1 MSVHWANNVTFLFPT
16 YLDGFENSLPCSFTG
31 EGLRGDGGR
40 CGGCEACRSKAWG
53 KWDWRFYVILRCWS
67 WWCQFTSGQHVLG
80 TVTPRAASAK
90 DPELDRVEEE
100 GEEEG
105 GEEGEREE
113 EKQREEEEKA
123 RRAKE
128 DLNSLSDLDEL
139 LFCRSVNQVKV

>member
-1 MSVHWANNVTFLFPT
+1 MIAEELVGVNNL
-16 YLDGFENSLPCSFTG
+16 E
-31 EGLRGDGGR
+31 
-40 CGGCEACRSKAWG
+40 
-53 KWDWRFYVILRCWS
+53 
-67 WWCQFTSGQHVLG
+67 G

-100 GEEEG
+100 DEEG
-105 GEEGEREE
+105 DGEREE

>member
-1 MSVHWANNVTFLFPT
+1 MWKLLVLLLRSLEKMELEVIAEELVGVNNL
-16 YLDGFENSLPCSFTG
+16 E
-31 EGLRGDGGR
+31 
-40 CGGCEACRSKAWG
+40 
-53 KWDWRFYVILRCWS
+53 
-67 WWCQFTSGQHVLG
+67 G

-100 GEEEG
+100 DEEG
-105 GEEGEREE
+105 DGEREE

>member
-1 MSVHWANNVTFLFPT
+1 MWKLLVLLLRSLEKMELEVIAEELVGVNNS
-16 YLDGFENSLPCSFTG
+16 E
-31 EGLRGDGGR
+31 
-40 CGGCEACRSKAWG
+40 
-53 KWDWRFYVILRCWS
+53 
-67 WWCQFTSGQHVLG
+67 G

-100 GEEEG
+100 DEEG
-105 GEEGEREE
+105 GEDGEREE

>member
-1 MSVHWANNVTFLFPT
+1 MWKLLVLLLRSLEKMELEVIAGEFVGVHSVNNL
-16 YLDGFENSLPCSFTG
+16 
-31 EGLRGDGGR
+31 
-40 CGGCEACRSKAWG
+40 K
-53 KWDWRFYVILRCWS
+53 
-67 WWCQFTSGQHVLG
+67 G

-100 GEEEG
+100 DEEG
-105 GEEGEREE
+105 DGEREE

>member
-1 MSVHWANNVTFLFPT
+1 MWKLLVLLLRSLEKMELEVIAEEFVGVNNP
-16 YLDGFENSLPCSFTG
+16 E
-31 EGLRGDGGR
+31 
-40 CGGCEACRSKAWG
+40 
-53 KWDWRFYVILRCWS
+53 
-67 WWCQFTSGQHVLG
+67 G

-100 GEEEG
+100 DEEG
-105 GEEGEREE
+105 DGEREE

>member
-1 MSVHWANNVTFLFPT
+1 M
-16 YLDGFENSLPCSFTG
+16 
-31 EGLRGDGGR
+31 
-40 CGGCEACRSKAWG
+40 
-53 KWDWRFYVILRCWS
+53 ILGCWS

>member
-1 MSVHWANNVTFLFPT
+1 M
-16 YLDGFENSLPCSFTG
+16 
-31 EGLRGDGGR
+31 
-40 CGGCEACRSKAWG
+40 
-53 KWDWRFYVILRCWS
+53 
-67 WWCQFTSGQHVLG
+67 
-80 TVTPRAASAK
+80 
-90 DPELDRVEEE
+90 EEE

-139 LFCRSVNQVKV
+139 LFCRSVNQVKVWNLTHLIIQECKLQRANDRNLILTWAFHKKLCLIVVD

>member
-1 MSVHWANNVTFLFPT
+1 M
-16 YLDGFENSLPCSFTG
+16 
-31 EGLRGDGGR
+31 
-40 CGGCEACRSKAWG
+40 
-53 KWDWRFYVILRCWS
+53 ILRCWS
-67 WWCQFTSGQHVLG
+67 WCCQFTSGQHVLG
-80 TVTPRAASAK
+80 TVTPRAVSAK

-105 GEEGEREE
+105 GGEE

>member
-1 MSVHWANNVTFLFPT
+1 MWKLLVLLLRSLEKMELEVIAEELVGVQAVNNL
-16 YLDGFENSLPCSFTG
+16 
-31 EGLRGDGGR
+31 
-40 CGGCEACRSKAWG
+40 K
-53 KWDWRFYVILRCWS
+53 
-67 WWCQFTSGQHVLG
+67 G

-100 GEEEG
+100 DEEG
-105 GEEGEREE
+105 DGEREE

>member
-1 MSVHWANNVTFLFPT
+1 MWKLLVLLLRSLEKMELEVSAEEFVAVHSVNNL
-16 YLDGFENSLPCSFTG
+16 E
-31 EGLRGDGGR
+31 
-40 CGGCEACRSKAWG
+40 
-53 KWDWRFYVILRCWS
+53 
-67 WWCQFTSGQHVLG
+67 G

-100 GEEEG
+100 DEEG
-105 GEEGEREE
+105 GEDGEREE

>member
-1 MSVHWANNVTFLFPT
+1 MIAEELVGVNNS
-16 YLDGFENSLPCSFTG
+16 E
-31 EGLRGDGGR
+31 
-40 CGGCEACRSKAWG
+40 
-53 KWDWRFYVILRCWS
+53 
-67 WWCQFTSGQHVLG
+67 G

-100 GEEEG
+100 DEEG
-105 GEEGEREE
+105 DGEREE

>member
-1 MSVHWANNVTFLFPT
+1 MELEVIAEELVGVQAVNNL
-16 YLDGFENSLPCSFTG
+16 
-31 EGLRGDGGR
+31 
-40 CGGCEACRSKAWG
+40 K
-53 KWDWRFYVILRCWS
+53 
-67 WWCQFTSGQHVLG
+67 G

-100 GEEEG
+100 DEEG
-105 GEEGEREE
+105 DGEREE

>member
-1 MSVHWANNVTFLFPT
+1 MWKLLVLLLRSLEKMELEVIAEEFVGFQAVNNL
-16 YLDGFENSLPCSFTG
+16 
-31 EGLRGDGGR
+31 
-40 CGGCEACRSKAWG
+40 K
-53 KWDWRFYVILRCWS
+53 
-67 WWCQFTSGQHVLG
+67 G

-100 GEEEG
+100 DEEG
-105 GEEGEREE
+105 DGEREE